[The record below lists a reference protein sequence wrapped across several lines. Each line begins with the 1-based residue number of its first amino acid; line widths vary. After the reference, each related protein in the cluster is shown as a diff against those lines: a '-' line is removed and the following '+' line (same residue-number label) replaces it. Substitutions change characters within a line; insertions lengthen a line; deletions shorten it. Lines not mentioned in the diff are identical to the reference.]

1 MRILYV
7 SLFCLITLSS
17 FSQTY
22 FLGENNN
29 TPINNRSVIT
39 PIVASIDYQGYDET
53 QAYFGEGE
61 YEIFIDNV
69 DGILDKPII
78 VLDGFDPGDGR
89 NITGLY
95 NSLNFGGQN
104 LADILR
110 NEGFDIVILNAP
122 QYTTNGKDID
132 GGADYIQ
139 RNAMVTIELINLLND
154 LKVGNEELVLL
165 GPSMGGLI
173 ARYALSFMEQNSM
186 DPETRLYISFDSPHR
201 GANIP
206 ISLQYLINYLAQ
218 QLGDPTAVTLVDQV
232 LNSPAAK
239 EMLYDHLN
247 AHLLAG
253 STFEQD
259 PTKLLPEGAPNFRDA
274 FQSELDALGFPQQL
288 RNVAMVNGSSQGTTT
303 GNPGMQVVDTNLD
316 LGSGLTADVN
326 LHFTP
331 EASQTINVVDFQTLI
346 VGIPVASFMA
356 EAQSFGFSDG
366 VDASPGGTGNISAAL
381 GGGGSANPVIIAFI
395 AALDQDAYS
404 FIPLI
409 SALAIEN
416 EDDWFA
422 TPDIGGIHN
431 SAFVNTYIPLVN
443 EPHVTVTQASAQFAL
458 DEIRNTVLGITS
470 VNAVEEKY
478 ILDRNPVSQEIKLRL
493 DPSFLYSE
501 VNIKVINVAGQ
512 EVLSEKFVDPSNY
525 LTIDHELSK
534 GMYLLKIKDTQG
546 IYTLKFLVD

>member
-259 PTKLLPEGAPNFRDA
+259 PTKLLPEGAPN
-274 FQSELDALGFPQQL
+274 
-288 RNVAMVNGSSQGTTT
+288 
-303 GNPGMQVVDTNLD
+303 
-316 LGSGLTADVN
+316 
-326 LHFTP
+326 
-331 EASQTINVVDFQTLI
+331 
-346 VGIPVASFMA
+346 
-356 EAQSFGFSDG
+356 
-366 VDASPGGTGNISAAL
+366 
-381 GGGGSANPVIIAFI
+381 
-395 AALDQDAYS
+395 
-404 FIPLI
+404 
-409 SALAIEN
+409 
-416 EDDWFA
+416 
-422 TPDIGGIHN
+422 
-431 SAFVNTYIPLVN
+431 
-443 EPHVTVTQASAQFAL
+443 
-458 DEIRNTVLGITS
+458 
-470 VNAVEEKY
+470 
-478 ILDRNPVSQEIKLRL
+478 
-493 DPSFLYSE
+493 
-501 VNIKVINVAGQ
+501 
-512 EVLSEKFVDPSNY
+512 
-525 LTIDHELSK
+525 
-534 GMYLLKIKDTQG
+534 
-546 IYTLKFLVD
+546 